1 MASSTRL
8 RANKALGAR
17 QNAGTDR
24 RSLEAQSPR
33 PQQEAAGDAPEQKRP
48 LQKEDTYRERLIT
61 I

>member
-1 MASSTRL
+1 MASFMRL

-33 PQQEAAGDAPEQKRP
+33 PQQEAASDLLQQKQP
-48 LQKEDTYRERLIT
+48 LRKEDYRETLIT